1 VNKRR
6 SSQPSLVINN
16 NKQQKQH
23 TSNEKRQRLV
33 RRHAPFAL
41 LPLTKGFAQITLLR
55 YLSLCVLHNNSS
67 TESVP
72 NDKSAKKHSHI
83 PLLFFFFFK
92 LHYWRRNLLG
102 FERTRSNTTHMQGMY
117 PAFLH
122 QGFCFFLIIIIIIVV
137 VSEPKNTY

>member
-1 VNKRR
+1 MNKRR

-92 LHYWRRNLLG
+92 LHYWRCNLLG
-102 FERTRSNTTHMQGMY
+102 FERTRTNTTHMQGMY